1 MSAMVLQFPQGS
13 QHGDAGPFLCLEGFL
28 GQGLNIL
35 VFLKVLVFFFKDSDM
50 SCLLCLPACL
60 HPSGSVPLH
69 PLIPVSSPFL
79 KPCLPQSW
87 HFPLYSAVP
96 KSLFF
101 FSHFLP
107 KFKLLFSVVSCPLL
121 SLVFECLIL
130 DGFHNF
136 KCCWGQVLL
145 YS

>member
-1 MSAMVLQFPQGS
+1 MSAMVLQFPQVS

-50 SCLLCLPACL
+50 SCLLCLRAFTLQGQSLFILLFRCQ
-60 HPSGSVPLH
+60 VPF
-69 PLIPVSSPFL
+69 SSL
-79 KPCLPQSW
+79 
-87 HFPLYSAVP
+87 ARR
-96 KSLFF
+96 SLGTSTVFCSSKITFF

-130 DGFHNF
+130 DCFHNF
-136 KCCWGQVLL
+136 KWCWGQVLL